1 MIFSIYMPGPFTL
14 LIGPLSSGA
23 DALLIQLLV
32 ALACSFVI
40 GFERELKNRP
50 AGLRT
55 HMIVCLAS
63 MLVMA
68 TGVRFADHAALSGR
82 SVDASRLAA
91 QVVSGIGFLGAGTIL
106 KSRGNIH
113 GLTTAATLWAVA
125 CIGVAIGAGFAFE
138 AIAVTVTILA
148 ALRLVRLFERF
159 TIQRHVIVQLRVNYI
174 GDFKRLSDIEAI
186 LSSNRHLVA
195 TRRLLA
201 QQKVDGEL
209 HTSSLVE
216 IRQRGSANRREA
228 TEQLISLLEEF
239 DFILSCEAI
248 GERPTEPHDFDPDF
262 LYENRRTR

>member
-1 MIFSIYMPGPFTL
+1 MFSLSSLPDPLLL
-14 LIGPLSSGA
+14 LIGPLSSGV

-68 TGVRFADHAALSGR
+68 TGVRFADHAALAGR
-82 SVDASRLAA
+82 SVDATRLAA

-138 AIAVTVTILA
+138 AIAVTLTILM

-159 TIQRHVIVQLRVNYI
+159 TSRRHIIVQLKLRYI
-174 GDFKRLSDIEAI
+174 GDFKQLAQIEAI
-186 LSSNRHLVA
+186 LSSNHHLIA
-195 TRRLLA
+195 THRLLG

-209 HTSSLVE
+209 HTSSLLE
-216 IRQRGSANRREA
+216 IRQRSDLKHSETA
-228 TEQLISLLEEF
+228 EQLIALLDNF

-248 GERPTEPHDFDPDF
+248 GQRPTEPYDFDPDF
-262 LYENRRTR
+262 LRESRWIR